1 VWVKRAL
8 QASSTHSIIYGKRW
22 YYTAQNLRDKST
34 QEFGLITENLS
45 LKKKMPRMKWDQ
57 AKKKIKKKKKESS
70 AEVDAKKMRSPS
82 CGSWQMK
89 RWCLFRISRQPDR
102 SLGKKVL
109 SFSLVYSTDLYS
121 AAPYYE
127 CVSIGKHRFR
137 GEKGR
142 TRTQGKSD

>member
-121 AAPYYE
+121 AAPYYV

>member
-45 LKKKMPRMKWDQ
+45 LKKKNAEDEVRPG
-57 AKKKIKKKKKESS
+57 KKKIKKKKKESS

-121 AAPYYE
+121 AAPYYV